1 MHMKHGY
8 YLIWTLC
15 AYSGTM
21 EKLRSKDKKKRK
33 MDEKTE
39 KKKGCR
45 KSPSHRTTGR
55 DRTSDA

>member
-1 MHMKHGY
+1 MRMKHGY
-8 YLIWTLC
+8 YLIWILC

-39 KKKGCR
+39 KKKSCR
-45 KSPSHRTTGR
+45 KFPSHRTSG
-55 DRTSDA
+55 A

>member
-21 EKLRSKDKKKRK
+21 EKLRRKDKKRK

-39 KKKGCR
+39 KKEG
-45 KSPSHRTTGR
+45 
-55 DRTSDA
+55 

>member
-8 YLIWTLC
+8 YLIWILC

-45 KSPSHRTTGR
+45 KSPNNRTTGR
-55 DRTSDA
+55 DRTSSA

>member
-21 EKLRSKDKKKRK
+21 ENLRSKDKKKRK

-39 KKKGCR
+39 KKEG
-45 KSPSHRTTGR
+45 
-55 DRTSDA
+55 

>member
-1 MHMKHGY
+1 MRMKHVY
-8 YLIWTLC
+8 YLIWILC

-21 EKLRSKDKKKRK
+21 EKLRSKDKKKRE

-45 KSPSHRTTGR
+45 KSPSHRMTGR
-55 DRTSDA
+55 DRTSGA

>member
-8 YLIWTLC
+8 YLIWILC

-39 KKKGCR
+39 KKGCR
-45 KSPSHRTTGR
+45 QRPSHRTTGQ
-55 DRTSDA
+55 DRTSGA

>member
-39 KKKGCR
+39 KKEG
-45 KSPSHRTTGR
+45 
-55 DRTSDA
+55 

>member
-1 MHMKHGY
+1 MHMRHGY
-8 YLIWTLC
+8 YLIWILC
-15 AYSGTM
+15 AYLGTM

-33 MDEKTE
+33 MDEKTK

-55 DRTSDA
+55 DRTSGA

>member
-8 YLIWTLC
+8 YLIGILC

-21 EKLRSKDKKKRK
+21 EKLRSKDKKMGK

-39 KKKGCR
+39 KKEG
-45 KSPSHRTTGR
+45 
-55 DRTSDA
+55 

>member
-1 MHMKHGY
+1 MRMKHGY
-8 YLIWTLC
+8 YLIWILC

-45 KSPSHRTTGR
+45 KSPSQWTTGR
-55 DRTSDA
+55 NRTSGA

>member
-8 YLIWTLC
+8 YLIWTLS
-15 AYSGTM
+15 AYIGTI
-21 EKLRSKDKKKRK
+21 EKLRSKDKKKK

-39 KKKGCR
+39 KKEGRR
-45 KSPSHRTTGR
+45 KSPSHRTIGR

>member
-1 MHMKHGY
+1 MRMKHGY
-8 YLIWTLC
+8 YLIWILC

-55 DRTSDA
+55 DRTSGA

>member
-8 YLIWTLC
+8 YLIWILC

-39 KKKGCR
+39 KKKGCQ

-55 DRTSDA
+55 DRTSGA

>member
-1 MHMKHGY
+1 MHMKHAY
-8 YLIWTLC
+8 YLIWILC

-39 KKKGCR
+39 KKEG
-45 KSPSHRTTGR
+45 
-55 DRTSDA
+55 

>member
-1 MHMKHGY
+1 MRMKHGY
-8 YLIWTLC
+8 YLIWILC

-33 MDEKTE
+33 MDEKME

-55 DRTSDA
+55 DRTSGA

>member
-8 YLIWTLC
+8 YLIWALC

-33 MDEKTE
+33 MDEKT
-39 KKKGCR
+39 KKKEGCR

-55 DRTSDA
+55 DRTYGA

>member
-1 MHMKHGY
+1 MNMNHGY

-39 KKKGCR
+39 KKKSCR
-45 KSPSHRTTGR
+45 KFPSHRTTGR
-55 DRTSDA
+55 DRTSGA

>member
-1 MHMKHGY
+1 MNMRHGY
-8 YLIWTLC
+8 YLKRRHC

-39 KKKGCR
+39 KKEG
-45 KSPSHRTTGR
+45 
-55 DRTSDA
+55 

>member
-8 YLIWTLC
+8 YLIWILC

-21 EKLRSKDKKKRK
+21 EKIRSKDKKKRK

-55 DRTSDA
+55 DRTSGT

>member
-8 YLIWTLC
+8 YLIWILC

-21 EKLRSKDKKKRK
+21 EKLRSKDKKKRE

-45 KSPSHRTTGR
+45 KCPSHRTTGR
-55 DRTSDA
+55 DRTSGA

>member
-1 MHMKHGY
+1 MNMKHGY

-21 EKLRSKDKKKRK
+21 EKLRSKDKRKRK
-33 MDEKTE
+33 MDEKTG

-55 DRTSDA
+55 DRTSSA